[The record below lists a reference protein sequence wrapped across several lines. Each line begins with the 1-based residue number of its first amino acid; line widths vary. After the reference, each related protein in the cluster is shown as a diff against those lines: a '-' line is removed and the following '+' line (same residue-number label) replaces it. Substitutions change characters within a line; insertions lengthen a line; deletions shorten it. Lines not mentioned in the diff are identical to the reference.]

1 MTWEFATPAQLK
13 ELGERMH
20 GLVRELYPVCRSIT
34 GPGLRH
40 TLSVLAEQIPLVQ
53 HEVASGSAALDW
65 IVPPEWSIRDAY
77 VKDASGR
84 RVIDFHALN
93 LHVVQ
98 YSQPISARMS
108 LAQLRPHLHSLP
120 EHPGWIPY
128 RTSYYEPAWGFCL
141 AHQQLE
147 QLAEGEYEVR
157 IDSELSPGSLSYG
170 EVILPGE
177 TTDEVLFS
185 SHVCHPSLA
194 NDNLSGVAVA
204 VELIRWLQQRSQRR
218 YTYRFV
224 FAPGTIGALVWLSR
238 NRETLAR
245 IRAGLVLTLLG
256 DAGPSTYK
264 QTRRGN
270 TDVDRAAAHVLET
283 AGSPHT
289 IREFTPTGYDERQYG
304 SPGFDLPVGCLM
316 RTPHAE
322 YPEYH
327 TSADDLSLVR
337 PASLADSWQKAAAIV
352 DLLERNVRYRNEC
365 PYGEPQ
371 LGRRGV
377 FAALAERPDRQ
388 QVQPAIPWVLNLS
401 DGQHSLLEMAERSKL
416 NFWQIAGAA
425 DLLAEQGLLTRVAEG
440 RA

>member
-1 MTWEFATPAQLK
+1 M
-13 ELGERMH
+13 
-20 GLVRELYPVCRSIT
+20 
-34 GPGLRH
+34 
-40 TLSVLAEQIPLVQ
+40 
-53 HEVASGSAALDW
+53 
-65 IVPPEWSIRDAY
+65 
-77 VKDASGR
+77 
-84 RVIDFHALN
+84 
-93 LHVVQ
+93 
-98 YSQPISARMS
+98 
-108 LAQLRPHLHSLP
+108 
-120 EHPGWIPY
+120 
-128 RTSYYEPAWGFCL
+128 
-141 AHQQLE
+141 
-147 QLAEGEYEVR
+147 
-157 IDSELSPGSLSYG
+157 
-170 EVILPGE
+170 
-177 TTDEVLFS
+177 LFS

-204 VELIRWLQQRSQRR
+204 VELIRWLQQRPQRR

-264 QTRRGN
+264 KTRCGN
-270 TDVDRAAAHVLET
+270 TEVDRAAAQVLET

-289 IREFTPTGYDERQYG
+289 IREFSPTGYDERQYG

-352 DLLERNVRYRNEC
+352 DLLERNVRYRNEF

-377 FAALAERPDRQ
+377 FAALSARADKQ

-401 DGQHSLLEMAERSKL
+401 DGQHSLLDIAERSKL
-416 NFWQIAGAA
+416 NFWQVAGAA
-425 DLLAEQGLLTRVAEG
+425 DLLAGQGLLTRVADG